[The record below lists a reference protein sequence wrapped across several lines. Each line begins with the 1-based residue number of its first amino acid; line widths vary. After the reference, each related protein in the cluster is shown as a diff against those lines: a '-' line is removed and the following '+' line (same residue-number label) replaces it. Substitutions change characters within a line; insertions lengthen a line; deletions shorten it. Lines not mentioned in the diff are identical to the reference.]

1 MTLDEKVRKV
11 GVDLD
16 DDFLREGVAL
26 PARLPMD
33 LQISEQIGAERYE
46 EARPVC
52 SSGAITALA
61 ARNVLRDQPALR
73 RRGAALRGLWP
84 EHRRAAM
91 WLDNVP
97 KGRLISLVMRQL
109 W

>member
-1 MTLDEKVRKV
+1 MTLDENVRKV

-26 PARLPMD
+26 PTRLPMD

-46 EARPVC
+46 AARPVC

-61 ARNVLRDQPALR
+61 GRNVLRDQPTSR
-73 RRGAALRGLWP
+73 RRGAASRGLWP
-84 EHRRAAM
+84 DHRRAPVR
-91 WLDNVP
+91 LNYVP
-97 KGRLISLVMRQL
+97 RY
-109 W
+109 